1 MAVDTKDVKPVQ
13 YRRLIGQRYIVGRLL
28 RYGLALTVV
37 IILVVIAG
45 SLAVKNSL
53 LTKQLVQSQSGI
65 YRTESEMVSGG
76 KRFIDYLFSLNAASI
91 EHDQY
96 RAIEMIL
103 DADKKQ
109 EHIRYLKQHDLI
121 RTVKT
126 RGVRSEI
133 DWRRADVKIINN
145 DKQSFTVSYKTYL
158 VVNYEQA
165 TPIHLIL
172 TLLPVKK
179 SDTNTDG
186 VGVVSWRDLAKEP
199 FVEP

>member
-1 MAVDTKDVKPVQ
+1 MATDIDVKPLQ
-13 YRRLIGQRYIVGRLL
+13 YRQLLGQRYIVGRFF
-28 RYGLALTVV
+28 RYGVAVAVAVVLAVV
-37 IILVVIAG
+37 AA
-45 SLAVKNSL
+45 SLAVKNNIL
-53 LTKQLVQSQSGI
+53 DKQLAQSQSGV
-65 YRTESEMVSGG
+65 YRTEAEMVNGG

-96 RAIEMIL
+96 RAIKMML

-121 RTVKT
+121 RKVKS
-126 RGVRSEI
+126 RSVRSEI
-133 DWRRADVKIINN
+133 DWRRAEVEILKK
-145 DKQSFTVSYKTYL
+145 DKQVYTISYKTYL
-158 VVNYEQA
+158 VVNYEKA

-186 VGVVSWRDLAKEP
+186 VGVVSWRDLAKQPFEEP
-199 FVEP
+199 